1 MFIRFL
7 IAFIF
12 LLSLPA
18 YASAA
23 ENREAMDV
31 QPIYPDNQVP
41 TTKGYFDV
49 DVQTGE
55 DLTLHLRL
63 KNNDEE
69 PITVRVEKANAYTS
83 PTGGIYYKEEV
94 NSEDTELLEDAVRLA
109 EYITVEESVTIPANE
124 SLDLP
129 VQVSIPEVD
138 GETLLGGIQ
147 VTQIEEKKEEETVTS
162 DDEANFTVNTETTYS
177 VAIKL
182 NTSKISEPEFS
193 TGQAGFIAETA
204 QVFLEMV
211 NDAHLIQG
219 EIEGTYSVLD
229 NEGTELFTGEAGPF
243 NMAPKSKIRHPFPW
257 NHETL
262 EDGDYTLVFNGRAG
276 EQEFTAE
283 ENFTISNEAVEEYAE
298 IINPSPVVDQN
309 QGIPAWIW
317 ICAIIISGAVL
328 FLLGRRKTVSV
339 SKENKE

>member
-1 MFIRFL
+1 MFIRFF
-7 IAFIF
+7 IAFIC
-12 LLSLPA
+12 LLSLPMS
-18 YASAA
+18 ASAT
-23 ENREAMDV
+23 EPSQAMDV
-31 QPIYPDNQVP
+31 QPIYPDNQVSS
-41 TTKGYFDV
+41 TKGYFDV
-49 DVQTGE
+49 DVQTSE

-83 PTGGIYYKEEV
+83 PTGGIYYKEEID
-94 NSEDTELLEDAVRLA
+94 SEDTELLDDAVRLA
-109 EYITVEESVTIPANE
+109 EYITVEEAVTIPANE

-129 VQVSIPEVD
+129 IQVSIPKVD

-162 DDEANFTVNTETTYS
+162 EDEASFTVNTETTYS

-182 NTSKISEPEFS
+182 NTPKITEPDFS
-193 TGQAGFIAETA
+193 TGRTGFIAETA
-204 QVFLEMV
+204 QVFLELV

-219 EIEGTYSVLD
+219 EVEGTYSVL
-229 NEGTELFTGEAGPF
+229 NSEGTELFTGETGPF

-276 EQEFTAE
+276 GQEFTAE
-283 ENFTISNEAVEEYAE
+283 ENFTISNEAVDEYAE

-309 QGIPAWIW
+309 LGIPAW
-317 ICAIIISGAVL
+317 V
-328 FLLGRRKTVSV
+328 
-339 SKENKE
+339 